1 MVPLQGQYRDS
12 GQRHP
17 SVHAP
22 IEKPKSDI
30 KQEARRF
37 HREDKIAFAAGSV
50 ANRDQKFDLK
60 AVEQDV
66 EKAAKDGALYYIA
79 PLQRVG
85 YLDNLKELAKNI
97 IPSYSGL
104 D

>member
-1 MVPLQGQYRDS
+1 MEKARSMV
-12 GQRHP
+12 
-17 SVHAP
+17 
-22 IEKPKSDI
+22 
-30 KQEARRF
+30 KQEARKF

-50 ANRDQKFDLK
+50 ANRDEKFDLR
-60 AVEQDV
+60 AVGHDV

-79 PLQRVG
+79 PLHRTG
-85 YLDNLKELAKNI
+85 YLDNLREFAKSI

>member
-1 MVPLQGQYRDS
+1 M
-12 GQRHP
+12 
-17 SVHAP
+17 
-22 IEKPKSDI
+22 EKARLIVKE
-30 KQEARRF
+30 EARRF

-60 AVEQDV
+60 AVEQDL
-66 EKAAKDGALYYIA
+66 EKAAEDGALYYIA
-79 PLQRVG
+79 PLQRTG
-85 YLDNLKELAKNI
+85 YLDNLKEFAKTI